1 MKSSQAHQSFQ
12 QVSGAVAQLGEHL
25 LCKQGVVGSIPS
37 GSTIPSFEGGVERSA
52 SASLVLRFRGRCR
65 PDPRV
70 LYDIVKRR
78 FVRTPWLECGSR
90 LFRHSADC
98 ASMALVCRGETLNL
112 PHMMGLPNRTPGQIS
127 RSWSFC
133 ANSIE
138 SRFCTG
144 SGSSDNPSGIARWA
158 LAMRTIKCLKGNWWM
173 PWHAQAM
180 KDVIR
185 CDKLRGGA
193 NTL

>member
-1 MKSSQAHQSFQ
+1 MSRK
-12 QVSGAVAQLGEHL
+12 
-25 LCKQGVVGSIPS
+25 
-37 GSTIPSFEGGVERSA
+37 
-52 SASLVLRFRGRCR
+52 GR
-65 PDPRV
+65 D
-70 LYDIVKRR
+70 L
-78 FVRTPWLECGSR
+78 SR
-90 LFRHSADC
+90 
-98 ASMALVCRGETLNL
+98 ETLNL
-112 PHMMGLPNRTPGQIS
+112 PHMMGLPNRTLEPIS

-133 ANSIE
+133 ANDIE
-138 SRFCTG
+138 LDPAQDLVQATI
-144 SGSSDNPSGIARWA
+144 PSGLRGWA

>member
-1 MKSSQAHQSFQ
+1 MSRKVRDLSQ
-12 QVSGAVAQLGEHL
+12 
-25 LCKQGVVGSIPS
+25 
-37 GSTIPSFEGGVERSA
+37 
-52 SASLVLRFRGRCR
+52 
-65 PDPRV
+65 
-70 LYDIVKRR
+70 
-78 FVRTPWLECGSR
+78 
-90 LFRHSADC
+90 
-98 ASMALVCRGETLNL
+98 ETLNL
-112 PHMMGLPNRTPGQIS
+112 LHMMGLPNRALAPIS

-133 ANSIE
+133 ANDIE
-138 SRFCTG
+138 LDPAQDLVQALLLRG
-144 SGSSDNPSGIARWA
+144 RAAGDNSFGIALSQPRKGKAEATIPSGLRRWA

>member
-1 MKSSQAHQSFQ
+1 M
-12 QVSGAVAQLGEHL
+12 
-25 LCKQGVVGSIPS
+25 
-37 GSTIPSFEGGVERSA
+37 
-52 SASLVLRFRGRCR
+52 
-65 PDPRV
+65 
-70 LYDIVKRR
+70 
-78 FVRTPWLECGSR
+78 SR
-90 LFRHSADC
+90 K
-98 ASMALVCRGETLNL
+98 VCDLSRETLNL
-112 PHMMGLPNRTPGQIS
+112 PHMMGLPNRTLEPIS

-133 ANSIE
+133 ANDIE
-138 SRFCTG
+138 LDPAQDLAAERQPFGLRS
-144 SGSSDNPSGIARWA
+144 RWA

>member
-1 MKSSQAHQSFQ
+1 MSRKGRDLSQ
-12 QVSGAVAQLGEHL
+12 G
-25 LCKQGVVGSIPS
+25 
-37 GSTIPSFEGGVERSA
+37 
-52 SASLVLRFRGRCR
+52 
-65 PDPRV
+65 
-70 LYDIVKRR
+70 
-78 FVRTPWLECGSR
+78 
-90 LFRHSADC
+90 
-98 ASMALVCRGETLNL
+98 TLNPL
-112 PHMMGLPNRTPGQIS
+112 HMMGLPNRALEPIS

-133 ANSIE
+133 ANDIE
-138 SRFCTG
+138 R
-144 SGSSDNPSGIARWA
+144 NPAQDFAQATILWDCADANLARGGLKRQSFGLRRWA

>member
-1 MKSSQAHQSFQ
+1 MSRK
-12 QVSGAVAQLGEHL
+12 
-25 LCKQGVVGSIPS
+25 
-37 GSTIPSFEGGVERSA
+37 
-52 SASLVLRFRGRCR
+52 GR
-65 PDPRV
+65 D
-70 LYDIVKRR
+70 L
-78 FVRTPWLECGSR
+78 SR
-90 LFRHSADC
+90 
-98 ASMALVCRGETLNL
+98 ETLNL
-112 PHMMGLPNRTPGQIS
+112 LHMMGVPNRTLEPIS

-133 ANSIE
+133 ANDIE
-138 SRFCTG
+138 LDPAQDLVQATISSRSRG
-144 SGSSDNPSGIARWA
+144 WA

>member
-1 MKSSQAHQSFQ
+1 MIRKGHDLSQ
-12 QVSGAVAQLGEHL
+12 G
-25 LCKQGVVGSIPS
+25 
-37 GSTIPSFEGGVERSA
+37 
-52 SASLVLRFRGRCR
+52 
-65 PDPRV
+65 
-70 LYDIVKRR
+70 
-78 FVRTPWLECGSR
+78 
-90 LFRHSADC
+90 
-98 ASMALVCRGETLNL
+98 TLNPL
-112 PHMMGLPNRTPGQIS
+112 HMMGLPNRTLEPIS

-133 ANSIE
+133 ANSIQQGPAQGVAGA
-138 SRFCTG
+138 TIP
-144 SGSSDNPSGIARWA
+144 SGSRGWV

>member
-1 MKSSQAHQSFQ
+1 MISVRSEV
-12 QVSGAVAQLGEHL
+12 QVLPGPPFLTRISGAVAQLGEHL

-37 GSTIPSFEGGVERSA
+37 GSTISGVERMESGHSHGNKFA
-52 SASLVLRFRGRCR
+52 AGFGLL
-65 PDPRV
+65 PV

-78 FVRTPWLECGSR
+78 FVRVPPSGGS
-90 LFRHSADC
+90 SP
-98 ASMALVCRGETLNL
+98 GTLN
-112 PHMMGLPNRTPGQIS
+112 PVHMMGCLTAPAS
-127 RSWSFC
+127 RSREAGLFC
-133 ANSIE
+133 QCCRRRHPRMMA
-138 SRFCTG
+138 G
-144 SGSSDNPSGIARWA
+144 WA
-158 LAMRTIKCLKGNWWM
+158 LAMRMIKCLKGNWWM

>member
-1 MKSSQAHQSFQ
+1 MIRKGHDLSQ
-12 QVSGAVAQLGEHL
+12 G
-25 LCKQGVVGSIPS
+25 
-37 GSTIPSFEGGVERSA
+37 
-52 SASLVLRFRGRCR
+52 
-65 PDPRV
+65 
-70 LYDIVKRR
+70 
-78 FVRTPWLECGSR
+78 
-90 LFRHSADC
+90 
-98 ASMALVCRGETLNL
+98 TLNPL
-112 PHMMGLPNRTPGQIS
+112 HMMGLPNRALEPIS

-138 SRFCTG
+138 AGPARDLVRTTIPLGSRG
-144 SGSSDNPSGIARWA
+144 WV